1 MLVMQKGR
9 IPKNGKMSK
18 HIQIEA
24 IMSLAG
30 ANADKRIPLTVAQQK
45 QALVEL
51 YNAVT
56 GSAVS
61 TGLNNKDVAKAA
73 QQLKASG
80 SKGVVVSGLDD
91 FDAQLVVLAI
101 NIALRSEAFNPIDAK
116 LVRKGD
122 AKAVNQ
128 LVAEMNAGKSSH
140 TYYEWSKSCI
150 SLPNSKEFRCR
161 FSKKLIYLWL
171 FQLKK
176 MKLLKS

>member
-1 MLVMQKGR
+1 
-9 IPKNGKMSK
+9 MSK

-51 YNAVT
+51 CNAVT

-91 FDAQLVVLAI
+91 FDAQ
-101 NIALRSEAFNPIDAK
+101 
-116 LVRKGD
+116 
-122 AKAVNQ
+122 
-128 LVAEMNAGKSSH
+128 
-140 TYYEWSKSCI
+140 
-150 SLPNSKEFRCR
+150 
-161 FSKKLIYLWL
+161 
-171 FQLKK
+171 
-176 MKLLKS
+176 